1 MMINK
6 NLFRKTSIAITLV
19 FLIGTSVL
27 AQPKLIDQV
36 VAIVGDYTIL
46 QSDIENQYLQYIAQ
60 GTRLPDLRCIILK
73 DFLEQKLML
82 NQAKID
88 SIEISESS
96 VESQLDARLQYF
108 IGQIGSQE
116 ELEEYFNK
124 SILEIKEDFRE
135 VLHDQMV
142 TDRMQGEITGDVK
155 ITPSDVKKY
164 YNATPKDS
172 LPYIDAQVELQQI
185 VVYPPLAEQAIFDVK
200 ERLLDLRK
208 RILEGDSFEALAILY
223 SEGPSASNGGEIG
236 YMSKGELDSEYAKAA
251 FSLKKGGVSKIVESE
266 FGYHI
271 IQLIDRKDD
280 RVNTR
285 HILMKPRISI
295 DARKTAIARL
305 DSVVDLIRMDSLSF
319 EKAARYFSEDKYTA
333 INKGVL
339 VNTNVNSPNVN
350 SSMFDLKELETQD
363 YTVTRDLDIG
373 EISDPYESVDKNGKT
388 LYKIIKV
395 KSRTNPH
402 RANLDQ
408 DYLLIQNMA
417 LAIKKQKV
425 IENWIKEKQSDTY
438 IRIDDS
444 VMDCSFIKEGW
455 LADE

>member
-6 NLFRKTSIAITLV
+6 NLVRKTSITFSLV
-19 FLIGTSVL
+19 FALVTSLL
-27 AQPKLIDQV
+27 AQPKMIDQV
-36 VAIVGDYTIL
+36 VGIVGDYTIL
-46 QSDIENQYLQYIAQ
+46 QSDIENQYLQYLAQ
-60 GTRLPDLRCIILK
+60 GARVPELRCIILK

-96 VESQLDARLQYF
+96 VESQLDSRMQYF
-108 IGQIGSQE
+108 INQIGSQE

-135 VLHDQMV
+135 VLHDQMI
-142 TDRMQGEITGDVK
+142 TQRMQGEITGDVK
-155 ITPSDVKKY
+155 ITPSEVKKY
-164 YNATPKDS
+164 YNETPKDS

-185 VVYPPLAEQAIFDVK
+185 VVYPPLGEQAVFDVK

-208 RILEGDSFEALAILY
+208 RIMEGESFETLAILY

-266 FGYHI
+266 FGFHI
-271 IQLIDRKDD
+271 IQLIDRRDD

-295 DARKTAIARL
+295 DARKTAIGRL
-305 DSVVDLIRMDSLSF
+305 DSIVDLIRSDSISF
-319 EKAARYFSEDKYTA
+319 EKAARFYSEDKNTA

-339 VNTNVNSPNVN
+339 VNPATN

-363 YTVTRDLDIG
+363 YTITRDLKIG
-373 EISDPYESVDKNGKT
+373 EISDPYESVDENGKT

-402 RANLDQ
+402 RANLEQ

-417 LAIKKQKV
+417 LAIKKQRV
-425 IENWIKEKQSDTY
+425 IEDWIKEKQSDTY

-444 VMDCSFIKEGW
+444 FMDCSFIKDGW
-455 LADE
+455 LVSE

>member
-6 NLFRKTSIAITLV
+6 NLVRKTSITFSLV
-19 FLIGTSVL
+19 FALVTSLL
-27 AQPKLIDQV
+27 AQPKMIDQV
-36 VAIVGDYTIL
+36 VGIVGDYTIL
-46 QSDIENQYLQYIAQ
+46 QSDIENQYLQYLAQ
-60 GTRLPDLRCIILK
+60 GARVPELRCIILK

-96 VESQLDARLQYF
+96 VESQLDSRMQYF
-108 IGQIGSQE
+108 INQIGSQE

-135 VLHDQMV
+135 VLHDQMI
-142 TDRMQGEITGDVK
+142 TQRMQGEITGDVK
-155 ITPSDVKKY
+155 ITPSEVKKY
-164 YNATPKDS
+164 YNETPKDS

-185 VVYPPLAEQAIFDVK
+185 VVYPPLGEQAVFDVK

-208 RILEGDSFEALAILY
+208 RIMEGESFETLAILY

-266 FGYHI
+266 FGFHI
-271 IQLIDRKDD
+271 IQLIDRRDD

-295 DARKTAIARL
+295 DARKTAIGRL
-305 DSVVDLIRMDSLSF
+305 DSIVDLIRSDSISF
-319 EKAARYFSEDKYTA
+319 EKAARFYSEDKNTA

-339 VNTNVNSPNVN
+339 VNPATN

-363 YTVTRDLDIG
+363 YTITRDLKIG
-373 EISDPYESVDKNGKT
+373 EISDPYESVDENGKT

-402 RANLDQ
+402 RANLEQ

-425 IENWIKEKQSDTY
+425 IEDWIKEKQSDTY

-444 VMDCSFIKEGW
+444 FMDCSFIKDGW
-455 LADE
+455 LVSE